1 MLAMIRHLSRSDF
14 VFLRR
19 NSRYAHASFTQVE
32 HGFTNYFLVI
42 VTLSI
47 VPVNLLFARL

>member
-1 MLAMIRHLSRSDF
+1 MLVMIRHWSKSGF
-14 VFLRR
+14 IFPHR
-19 NSRYAHASFTQVE
+19 NSRYTHASVTQGE
-32 HGFTNYFLVI
+32 YGFTNYFLVT